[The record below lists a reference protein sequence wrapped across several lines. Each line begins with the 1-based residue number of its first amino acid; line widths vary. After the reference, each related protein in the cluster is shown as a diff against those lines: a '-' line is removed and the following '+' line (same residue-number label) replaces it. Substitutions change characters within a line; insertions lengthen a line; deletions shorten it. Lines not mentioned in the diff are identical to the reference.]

1 MASSETYS
9 CPVGL
14 KPDPRGLV
22 FMTIDS
28 RYAENTGTIFGESN
42 TPAHLQVDW
51 VYLILV
57 QQA

>member
-1 MASSETYS
+1 
-9 CPVGL
+9 
-14 KPDPRGLV
+14 
-22 FMTIDS
+22 MTIDG
-28 RYAENTGTIFGESN
+28 RYAENTGAIFGESN